1 MGLFN
6 LFKHVDINAEV
17 EAMKSVE
24 NAVLLDVRSKEEYSG
39 GHIPGSKNVPVENIE
54 KVADVIK
61 DKNTPVYVYCLRGSR
76 SASAV
81 SAMKKMGYTN
91 AKSIGGIAAYKGNT
105 VIGTSKQ
112 RNNSEK

>member
-1 MGLFN
+1 MGLFS

-17 EAMKSVE
+17 EAMKSIE

-39 GHIPGSKNVPVENIE
+39 GHIPGSKNVPVERIE
-54 KVADVIK
+54 KVVDVIT
-61 DKNTPVYVYCLRGSR
+61 DKNIPVYVYCLRGSR

-91 AKSIGGIAAYKGNT
+91 AKSIGGIASYKGKT
-105 VIGTSKQ
+105 VVG
-112 RNNSEK
+112 NN

>member
-17 EAMKSVE
+17 EAMKAIE
-24 NAVLLDVRSKEEYSG
+24 NAVLLDVRYKEEYLG

-54 KVADVIK
+54 KVVDVIA
-61 DKNTPVYVYCLRGSR
+61 DKNTPVFVYCLRGSR

-81 SAMKKMGYTN
+81 SAMEKMGYTN
-91 AKSIGGIAAYKGNT
+91 AKSIGGIVSYKGKT
-105 VIGTSKQ
+105 VIGS
-112 RNNSEK
+112 N

>member
-24 NAVLLDVRSKEEYSG
+24 NAVLLDVRTEEEYSG

-54 KVADVIK
+54 KVADV
-61 DKNTPVYVYCLRGSR
+61 
-76 SASAV
+76 A
-81 SAMKKMGYTN
+81 
-91 AKSIGGIAAYKGNT
+91 GGRDT
-105 VIGTSKQ
+105 GTSRDSVSTNGKSTTSYKVADICQYVKQ
-112 RNNSEK
+112 YVKRFHIVKSRLTPR

>member
-17 EAMKSVE
+17 EAMKAIE
-24 NAVLLDVRSKEEYSG
+24 NAVLLDVRSKEEYLG

-54 KVADVIK
+54 KVVDVIA
-61 DKNTPVYVYCLRGSR
+61 DKNTPVFVYCLRGSR

-81 SAMKKMGYTN
+81 SAMEKMGYTN
-91 AKSIGGIAAYKGNT
+91 AKSIGGIVSYKGKT
-105 VIGTSKQ
+105 VIGS
-112 RNNSEK
+112 N

>member
-17 EAMKSVE
+17 ETMKSIE
-24 NAVLLDVRSKEEYSG
+24 NAVLLDVRSKEEYSD

-61 DKNTPVYVYCLRGSR
+61 DKDTPVYVYCLRGSR

-91 AKSIGGIAAYKGNT
+91 AKSIGGIAAYKGTT
-105 VIGTSKQ
+105 VIGTTK
-112 RNNSEK
+112 

>member
-6 LFKHVDINAEV
+6 LFKRVDINAEV
-17 EAMKSVE
+17 EAMKSIE

-54 KVADVIK
+54 KVVDVIA
-61 DKNTPVYVYCLRGSR
+61 DKNTPVFVYCLRGSR

-81 SAMKKMGYTN
+81 SAITGISKLPDSCNLCNVVSPDIFGIMISIRI
-91 AKSIGGIAAYKGNT
+91 KS
-105 VIGTSKQ
+105 
-112 RNNSEK
+112 

>member
-17 EAMKSVE
+17 EAMKSIE

-54 KVADVIK
+54 KVVDVIA
-61 DKNTPVYVYCLRGSR
+61 DKNTPVFVYCLRGSR

-81 SAMKKMGYTN
+81 RSMEKMGYTN
-91 AKSIGGIAAYKGNT
+91 AKSIGGIVSYKGKT
-105 VIGTSKQ
+105 VIGS
-112 RNNSEK
+112 N

>member
-6 LFKHVDINAEV
+6 LFKHVDINTEV

-24 NAVLLDVRSKEEYSG
+24 NAILLDVRSEEEYSS
-39 GHIPGSKNVPVENIE
+39 GHIPGSKNVPVEKIE
-54 KVADVIK
+54 KVVDVIT

-76 SASAV
+76 SATAV

-91 AKSIGGIAAYKGNT
+91 SKSIGGIASYKGKT
-105 VIGTSKQ
+105 VGG
-112 RNNSEK
+112 NN

>member
-24 NAVLLDVRSKEEYSG
+24 TAVLLDVRTEEEYSG

-54 KVADVIK
+54 KVVDVINDK
-61 DKNTPVYVYCLRGSR
+61 DTPVYVYCLRGSR

-81 SAMKKMGYTN
+81 KAMERMGYTN
-91 AKSIGGIAAYKGNT
+91 AKSIGGIVSYKGKT
-105 VIGTSKQ
+105 VIGS
-112 RNNSEK
+112 N